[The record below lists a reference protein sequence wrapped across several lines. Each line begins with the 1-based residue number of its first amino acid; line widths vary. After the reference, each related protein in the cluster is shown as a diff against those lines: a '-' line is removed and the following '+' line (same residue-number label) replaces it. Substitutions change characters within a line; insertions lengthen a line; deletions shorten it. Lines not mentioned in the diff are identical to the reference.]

1 MKKFLIYE
9 IKNNINGKSY
19 IGQYSGESFDKYF
32 GSGKLIKSAI
42 KKYGLE
48 NFSKIILEECFNKTE
63 LNEKEI
69 FWIDKLKTIENGYN
83 LTEGGTGG
91 DLSEF
96 IKYDDNW
103 VEKQRISTK
112 KYWDNMTE
120 DERKRRG
127 EIVSGEKNG
136 MYGKDGFW
144 KNKKI
149 PKDVI
154 QKSLENRRSYIGE
167 QNPNWKGG
175 VTYVYCECGKKI
187 GYGHTHCNKCRPRS
201 ETNNPFYGKQ
211 HSEKT
216 KNNLREKKLGVYN
229 GNQNIPIIIDGV
241 EYRSSGEA
249 SKILNIP
256 MITIRWRVKS
266 NNKKFNNYQYK
277 E

>member
-256 MITIRWRVKS
+256 MVTIRWRVKS

>member
-19 IGQYSGESFDKYF
+19 IGQYSGKSFEKYF
-32 GSGKLIKSAI
+32 GSGKLIKLSI
-42 KKYGLE
+42 KKYGIE
-48 NFSKIILEECFNKTE
+48 NFSKTILEECFNKNE
-63 LNEKEI
+63 LDEKEI

-96 IKYDDNW
+96 IKYDENW

-112 KYWDNMTE
+112 KYWDSLTE
-120 DERKRRG
+120 DERKKRS

-144 KNKKI
+144 KGKKI
-149 PKDVI
+149 PQEVI
-154 QKSLENRRSYIGE
+154 EKSLENRRSYNKE

-187 GYGHTHCNKCRPRS
+187 GYGHIHCNKCRPR
-201 ETNNPFYGKQ
+201 TKNNNPFYGKQ
-211 HSEKT
+211 HSEET
-216 KNNLREKKLGVYN
+216 KKILREKRKGVKPTNMKPVMIDNIIYESLMDASRKT
-229 GNQNIPIIIDGV
+229 NIPQPTILWRIN
-241 EYRSSGEA
+241 
-249 SKILNIP
+249 SK
-256 MITIRWRVKS
+256 
-266 NNKKFNNYQYK
+266 NKKFNNYQYK
-277 E
+277 N

>member
-9 IKNNINGKSY
+9 MKNNINGKSY

-120 DERKRRG
+120 DERKRRS

-201 ETNNPFYGKQ
+201 ESDNPFYGKQ
-211 HSEKT
+211 HTDET
-216 KNNLREKKLGVYN
+216 KNILREKRTGVYN
-229 GNQNIPIIIDGV
+229 GNQNIPIVIDGV

-256 MITIRWRVKS
+256 MVTIRWRVKS
-266 NNKKFNNYQYK
+266 KNKKFENYKYK
-277 E
+277 I

>member
-1 MKKFLIYE
+1 MLFE
-9 IKNNINGKSY
+9 
-19 IGQYSGESFDKYF
+19 KYF

-96 IKYDDNW
+96 IKYDYNW

-120 DERKRRG
+120 DERKRRS

-149 PKDVI
+149 
-154 QKSLENRRSYIGE
+154 S
-167 QNPNWKGG
+167 
-175 VTYVYCECGKKI
+175 
-187 GYGHTHCNKCRPRS
+187 
-201 ETNNPFYGKQ
+201 
-211 HSEKT
+211 
-216 KNNLREKKLGVYN
+216 
-229 GNQNIPIIIDGV
+229 
-241 EYRSSGEA
+241 
-249 SKILNIP
+249 
-256 MITIRWRVKS
+256 
-266 NNKKFNNYQYK
+266 
-277 E
+277 

>member
-120 DERKRRG
+120 DERKRRS

-154 QKSLENRRSYIGE
+154 QKSLESRRSYIGE
-167 QNPNWKGG
+167 QNPNWRGG

-216 KNNLREKKLGVYN
+216 KNNLRENKLGVYN
-229 GNQNIPIIIDGV
+229 GNQNIPIIIDNV

-256 MITIRWRVKS
+256 MVTIRWRVRS

-277 E
+277 

>member
-19 IGQYSGESFDKYF
+19 IGQYSGESFNKYF

-201 ETNNPFYGKQ
+201 ESDNPFYGKQ
-211 HSEKT
+211 HTEES
-216 KNNLREKKLGVYN
+216 KNKIREKRTGVYN
-229 GNQNIPIIIDGV
+229 GDQNIPIIIDGV

-256 MITIRWRVKS
+256 MVTIRWRVKS
-266 NNKKFNNYQYK
+266 KNKKFENYKYK
-277 E
+277 I

>member
-1 MKKFLIYE
+1 MRKFLVYE

-19 IGQYSGESFDKYF
+19 IGQYSGESFEKYF
-32 GSGKLIKSAI
+32 GSGKLIKLAI

-69 FWIDKLKTIENGYN
+69 FWIDKLKTIGNGYN

-201 ETNNPFYGKQ
+201 ESDNPFYGKQ
-211 HSEKT
+211 HTDET
-216 KNNLREKKLGVYN
+216 KNILREKRTGVYN
-229 GNQNIPIIIDGV
+229 GDQNIPIIIDDV
-241 EYRSSGEA
+241 EYKSSGEA

-256 MITIRWRVKS
+256 MVTIRWRVRS
-266 NNKKFNNYQYK
+266 DNKKFNNYQYK
-277 E
+277 K

>member
-9 IKNNINGKSY
+9 MKNNINGKSY

-120 DERKRRG
+120 DERKRRS

-201 ETNNPFYGKQ
+201 ESDNPFYGKQ
-211 HSEKT
+211 HTDET
-216 KNNLREKKLGVYN
+216 KNILREKRTGVYN

-256 MITIRWRVKS
+256 MVTIRWRVKS
-266 NNKKFNNYQYK
+266 KNKKFENYKYK
-277 E
+277 I

>member
-19 IGQYSGESFDKYF
+19 IGQYSGESFEKYF
-32 GSGKLIKSAI
+32 GSGKLIKLSI

-48 NFSKIILEECFNKTE
+48 NFSKTILEECFNKNE

-96 IKYDDNW
+96 IKYDENW

-112 KYWDNMTE
+112 KYWDNLTE
-120 DERKRRG
+120 DERKKRS

-144 KNKKI
+144 KGKKI
-149 PKDVI
+149 PIDIIK
-154 QKSLENRRSYIGE
+154 KSLENRRSYDKE

-175 VTYVYCECGKKI
+175 VTYVYCECGKRI
-187 GYGHTHCNKCRPRS
+187 GYGHTHCNKCRPRTES
-201 ETNNPFYGKQ
+201 NNPFYGKQ
-211 HSEKT
+211 HTEKT
-216 KNNLREKKLGVYN
+216 KNNLREKRTGVYN
-229 GNQNIPIIIDGV
+229 GSQNIPIVIDDV

-256 MITIRWRVKS
+256 MVTIRWRVKS
-266 NNKKFNNYQYK
+266 NNKKFENYKYK
-277 E
+277 I

>member
-1 MKKFLIYE
+1 MKKFLVYE
-9 IKNNINGKSY
+9 IKNNINSKSY
-19 IGQYSGESFDKYF
+19 IGQYSGESFEKYF

-96 IKYDDNW
+96 IKYDNNW

-201 ETNNPFYGKQ
+201 ESDNPFYGKQ
-211 HSEKT
+211 HTDET
-216 KNNLREKKLGVYN
+216 KNILREKRTGVYN
-229 GNQNIPIIIDGV
+229 GNQNIPIIIDNV

-256 MITIRWRVKS
+256 MVTIRWRVRS

-277 E
+277 

>member
-120 DERKRRG
+120 DERKRRS

-167 QNPNWKGG
+167 QNPNWRGG
-175 VTYVYCECGKKI
+175 ASFKYCECGNRI
-187 GYGHTHCNKCRPRS
+187 GYGNICCSKCRPRTES
-201 ETNNPFYGKQ
+201 NNPFYGKN
-211 HSEKT
+211 HTEET
-216 KNNLREKKLGVYN
+216 KNNLREKRLGVYN
-229 GNQNIPIIIDGV
+229 GNQNIPIIIDNV

-256 MITIRWRVKS
+256 MVTIRWRVRS

-277 E
+277 

>member
-1 MKKFLIYE
+1 MKKFLVYE
-9 IKNNINGKSY
+9 IKNNINSKSY
-19 IGQYSGESFDKYF
+19 IGQYSGESFEKYF

-96 IKYDDNW
+96 IKYDNNW

-201 ETNNPFYGKQ
+201 ESDNPFYGKQ
-211 HSEKT
+211 HTDET
-216 KNNLREKKLGVYN
+216 KNKLREKRLGVYN

-256 MITIRWRVKS
+256 MVTIRWRVKS

-277 E
+277 

>member
-19 IGQYSGESFDKYF
+19 IGQYSGESFEKYF
-32 GSGKLIKSAI
+32 GSGKLIKLAI
-42 KKYGLE
+42 KKNGLE
-48 NFSKIILEECFNKTE
+48 NFSKTILEECFNKNE

-69 FWIDKLKTIENGYN
+69 FWIDKLKTTENGYN

-96 IKYDDNW
+96 IKYDENW
-103 VEKQRISTK
+103 VEKQRISAK
-112 KYWDNMTE
+112 KYWDNLTE
-120 DERKRRG
+120 DERKKRS

-144 KNKKI
+144 KGKKI
-149 PKDVI
+149 PIDIIK
-154 QKSLENRRSYIGE
+154 KSLENRRSYDKE

-211 HSEKT
+211 HTEKT
-216 KNNLREKKLGVYN
+216 KNNLREKRTGVYN
-229 GNQNIPIIIDGV
+229 GSQNIPIVIDDV

-256 MITIRWRVKS
+256 MVTIRWRVKS
-266 NNKKFNNYQYK
+266 NNKKFENYKYK
-277 E
+277 I

>member
-63 LNEKEI
+63 LNEKKI

-256 MITIRWRVKS
+256 MVTIRWRVKS

>member
-48 NFSKIILEECFNKTE
+48 NFSKIVLEECFNKNE

-120 DERKRRG
+120 DERKRRS

-149 PKDVI
+149 PKDII

-175 VTYVYCECGKKI
+175 VTNVYCECGKKI

-201 ETNNPFYGKQ
+201 ESNNPFYGKQ
-211 HSEKT
+211 HTEES
-216 KNNLREKKLGVYN
+216 KNKIREKRTGVYN
-229 GNQNIPIIIDGV
+229 GDQNIPIVIDGV

-256 MITIRWRVKS
+256 MVTIRWRVKS
-266 NNKKFNNYQYK
+266 KNKKFENYKYK
-277 E
+277 I

>member
-19 IGQYSGESFDKYF
+19 IGQYSGESFEKYF

-103 VEKQRISTK
+103 VENQRISTK

-120 DERKRRG
+120 NKRKRRS

-136 MYGKDGFW
+136 MYGKVGFW

-201 ETNNPFYGKQ
+201 ERNNPFYGRQ
-211 HSEKT
+211 HSNETKRNLSEKRT
-216 KNNLREKKLGVYN
+216 GTYN
-229 GNQNIPIIIDGV
+229 GDQNIPIIIDNI

-249 SKILNIP
+249 SKKLNIP
-256 MITIRWRVKS
+256 MVTIRWRVMSK
-266 NNKKFNNYQYK
+266 NKKFDNYKYK
-277 E
+277 D